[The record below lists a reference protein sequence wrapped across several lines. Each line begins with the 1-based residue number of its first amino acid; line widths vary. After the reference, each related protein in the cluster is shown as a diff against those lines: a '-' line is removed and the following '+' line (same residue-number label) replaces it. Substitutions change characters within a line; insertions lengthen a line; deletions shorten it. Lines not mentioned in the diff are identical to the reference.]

1 MTTPSQP
8 PADGRIEQPQPVAS
22 GLESVRRLLELDG
35 VSVHFSL
42 HQGLGSTL
50 RGAPPR
56 LVRAV
61 DGVDLQIAS
70 GEVVS
75 LVGESGCGKTTTGR
89 ALVRLA
95 PISQGRV
102 ILDGKDVTGI
112 GGSELRDYRR
122 RVQIIFQDPYES
134 LNPKQMIGDI
144 IAEPLDVHGS
154 PSGSERTDRVTRAL
168 EDAGLRPARTYL
180 RRFPHELSGGQ
191 RQRVAIAAAMVLD
204 PEFVVA
210 DEPVSMLDVSVRTG
224 ILRIMMELRQSRGV
238 GYLFITHDL
247 SLAWLI
253 ADRIAVMYLGRVVET
268 GPAERLV
275 SQPRHPYTQALLSV
289 MPSPDPKR
297 RTRRLILSG
306 ETPDASR
313 IPAGCRFHPRCPL
326 AGPFGVE
333 ERCMTDD
340 PPAFDVGDGITAA
353 CWLAEPGG
361 PLAKDTPWRG
371 IPVVADDGKI
381 TYGLDRKAARP
392 GGNGAT
398 VGGTA
403 APPPGSGP
411 DAPDASAS

>member
-1 MTTPSQP
+1 MGQEGAP
-8 PADGRIEQPQPVAS
+8 
-22 GLESVRRLLELDG
+22 RLLELEG

-42 HQGLGSTL
+42 HQALGNVL
-50 RGAPPR
+50 RGRPPR

-61 DGVDLQIAS
+61 DGVDLRIGS

-95 PISQGRV
+95 PISKGRV
-102 ILDGKDVTGI
+102 VLDGEDVTGI
-112 GGSELRDYRR
+112 GGRDLRDYRR
-122 RVQIIFQDPYES
+122 RVQIIFQDPYDS

-144 IAEPLDVHGS
+144 IAEPLDVHGTAAS
-154 PSGSERTDRVTRAL
+154 PERVERVARAL

-224 ILRIMMELRQSRGV
+224 ILRVMMELRQSRGV

-275 SQPRHPYTQALLSV
+275 SEPRHPYTQALLSV

-297 RTRRLILSG
+297 RSRRLILTG
-306 ETPDASR
+306 ETPDASS
-313 IPAGCRFHPRCPL
+313 IPPGCRFHPRCPL
-326 AGPFGVE
+326 AAPFGVE
-333 ERCMTDD
+333 DRCRTED
-340 PPAFDVGDGITAA
+340 PPAFDVGADVTAA
-353 CWLAEPGG
+353 CWLAQPGG
-361 PLAKDTPWRG
+361 PLAGDTPWRG
-371 IPVVADDGKI
+371 IPVLGDDGAI
-381 TYGLDRKAARP
+381 SYGLDHAPGPRP
-392 GGNGAT
+392 SPAGFGAD
-398 VGGTA
+398 
-403 APPPGSGP
+403 PP
-411 DAPDASAS
+411 